1 MAAAEKMQTKRSEP
15 EKRAPEATA
24 PLIAPTVRSKLT
36 MTTKRRPARFPTKR
50 RTTPGPQFGRR
61 QPLPLQKRNS
71 NKLTIPGAMRR
82 ESRGCCAQVAEQ
94 AAFHDYSIAAPQAR
108 RTSRLLLA
116 KKLWQSLVAPKSTRV
131 RAG

>member
-36 MTTKRRPARFPTKR
+36 MTTKRRPVRYPIR
-50 RTTPGPQFGRR
+50 SRTTLGAPFGRR

-82 ESRGCCAQVAEQ
+82 ESRGCCAKMAEQ
-94 AAFHDYSIAAPQAR
+94 AAFHDYSIAAPLAR
-108 RTSRLLLA
+108 RTSRLLRA
-116 KKLWQSLVAPKSTRV
+116 QKLWQSLVAPKSMRV